1 MVREFF
7 RAESNPEMGLG
18 CVAHNLMHYYGQ
30 ERFCQNYCP
39 KRKKVSHAPADLLIL
54 PARLPG
60 LEPAAYGL
68 EMHRPTGKQEA
79 YNSEGNGEVEEF
91 SIPDKL
97 LKQVTWFK
105 HYTGSFSQA
114 KLKDQQCID
123 LKIHHSFRV
132 LGHAIRIA
140 ESLGLDSVL
149 TNLTHLAALFH
160 DLGRFPQYARFRT
173 FHDGDSTNHAKLSI
187 DVLRESDVLG
197 DLPPEERRLVLA
209 AIFLHN
215 RPSIP
220 GRVSPQ
226 LNKMAR
232 IVRDADKLDIIAVMI
247 SYFSS
252 AQTTKDAIT
261 LDLNLIL
268 QPTRR
273 RSFSISNPGALESMR
288 TWSG

>member
-1 MVREFF
+1 
-7 RAESNPEMGLG
+7 
-18 CVAHNLMHYYGQ
+18 
-30 ERFCQNYCP
+30 
-39 KRKKVSHAPADLLIL
+39 
-54 PARLPG
+54 
-60 LEPAAYGL
+60 
-68 EMHRPTGKQEA
+68 MHRPTGKQEA
-79 YNSEGNGEVEEF
+79 YNSEGSGEVEKF

-105 HYTGSFSQA
+105 HYTASFSQA

-132 LGHAIRIA
+132 LGHAITIA
-140 ESLGLDSVL
+140 ESLGLDPVL

-261 LDLNLIL
+261 LDLKPHPTAYTEKIL
-268 QPTRR
+268 LDIQSGSLGKYEDLVWVNDLKLFYCGWVNDLNFPVSRKIFLEKNHLPR
-273 RSFSISNPGALESMR
+273 LFGLLPHSPELRALEGQLKR
-288 TWSG
+288 KLFQ